1 MCIDL
6 KIEHMKKT
14 MIDLGY
20 QLYIEQSECLK
31 EDLIAPMRLKTI
43 FLLSID
49 VKPRADDDVPSFSP
63 DTIFLDFRE
72 FYQFAMGCRE
82 SLEPKLQDL
91 YKKYT
96 IMSFWLYGEN
106 GDEKPKSA
114 WAKAMYSIKP
124 LEKGQKRLTQC
135 PICRKLMGVFL
146 A

>member
-1 MCIDL
+1 MKKMCIDL

-31 EDLIAPMRLKTI
+31 EDMIEAMRLNTI

-49 VKPRADDDVPSFSP
+49 VKARADDDVPSFSP
-63 DTIFLDFRE
+63 DWIFLDFRE

-91 YKKYT
+91 YKKFE
-96 IMSFWLYGEN
+96 IMKALIYGSE
-106 GDEKPKSA
+106 G
-114 WAKAMYSIKP
+114 
-124 LEKGQKRLTQC
+124 
-135 PICRKLMGVFL
+135 
-146 A
+146 